1 VPTDRDEMRGRR
13 EYERGVELMQSGDH
27 AAALS
32 YLRLST
38 TLEPYEVAYLTK
50 FAKCLIALARY
61 ADAEKALRR
70 VCELDPDDGDNWWWL
85 GDSLHSLGRFA
96 EAEPAYRK
104 ACELDPDDGDN
115 WWGLGESLH
124 SLGRF
129 AEAEP
134 AYRKACELKP
144 QDDNNWFW
152 LGHSLHSLGRFAEA
166 EPAFRKACEL
176 KPQDG
181 NKWNWLGHSLHSLG
195 RFAEAEPAYRKACE
209 LKPQDDNNWFW
220 LGHSL
225 HSLGRFAEAEPAFR
239 KACELK
245 PDNGRDWGWLGRS
258 LYSLG
263 RFAEAVDAFRSA
275 CRLSPDDANERLWLA
290 RSLQER
296 SESVHGHLSDHD
308 LQVPSRSEWYH
319 FNYSQKSCLE
329 AVGRA
334 QSLLASGN
342 ARDDIN
348 GRLGTNAEEV
358 LAVACNSIGCDPDF
372 RGSSTGFPVIQVHPS
387 VLNYLGLNPDDF
399 GGIEFAMT
407 LGSYLDSQLG
417 IVPVIFA
424 GTRYRRRTRV
434 VALIWSLVK
443 AGDPA
448 LTHQREDFAAMAR
461 SLIDDG
467 GDQGGLVEMSKL
479 AIMVQRPQGGVDAM
493 TGPFFV
499 PLKLWRYLSMSV
511 FSNARGA
518 SASKFSPP
526 WPYPLQLSGSSQ
538 SDNLFASPGASRFL
552 QWY

>member
-1 VPTDRDEMRGRR
+1 MQFPPFDGSAQKQQWFAEPPEMGIDTTKRYQALLSTSLGEIIIALDAAAAPRTVNNFVFLALNHFYDGITFHRIIRDFVCQGGDPEGSGRGGPGYQFGDELPKPNQYKVGSLAMANAGPNTNGSQFFIISGPDGCRLPPQYSLFGQVVKGLDVLETMQSVPTGAGDRPKTDVVINSVRITVGDEP
-13 EYERGVELMQSGDH
+13 H
-27 AAALS
+27 
-32 YLRLST
+32 RL
-38 TLEPYEVAYLTK
+38 
-50 FAKCLIALARY
+50 I
-61 ADAEKALRR
+61 
-70 VCELDPDDGDNWWWL
+70 
-85 GDSLHSLGRFA
+85 
-96 EAEPAYRK
+96 
-104 ACELDPDDGDN
+104 
-115 WWGLGESLH
+115 
-124 SLGRF
+124 
-129 AEAEP
+129 
-134 AYRKACELKP
+134 
-144 QDDNNWFW
+144 
-152 LGHSLHSLGRFAEA
+152 
-166 EPAFRKACEL
+166 
-176 KPQDG
+176 
-181 NKWNWLGHSLHSLG
+181 
-195 RFAEAEPAYRKACE
+195 
-209 LKPQDDNNWFW
+209 
-220 LGHSL
+220 
-225 HSLGRFAEAEPAFR
+225 
-239 KACELK
+239 
-245 PDNGRDWGWLGRS
+245 
-258 LYSLG
+258 
-263 RFAEAVDAFRSA
+263 
-275 CRLSPDDANERLWLA
+275 
-290 RSLQER
+290 
-296 SESVHGHLSDHD
+296 
-308 LQVPSRSEWYH
+308 PSRSEWYR
-319 FNYSQKSCLE
+319 FNYSQNSCVE
-329 AVGRA
+329 VVGRA
-334 QSLLASGN
+334 QSLLANGN

-358 LAVACNSIGCDPDF
+358 LAVACNSIGCDPDVH
-372 RGSSTGFPVIQVHPS
+372 GSSTGFPVIQVHPS

-424 GTRYRRRTRV
+424 GTRYQRRTRV

-443 AGDPA
+443 AGDPE

>member
-115 WWGLGESLH
+115 WWGLGE
-124 SLGRF
+124 
-129 AEAEP
+129 
-134 AYRKACELKP
+134 
-144 QDDNNWFW
+144 
-152 LGHSLHSLGRFAEA
+152 
-166 EPAFRKACEL
+166 
-176 KPQDG
+176 
-181 NKWNWLGHSLHSLG
+181 SLHSLG